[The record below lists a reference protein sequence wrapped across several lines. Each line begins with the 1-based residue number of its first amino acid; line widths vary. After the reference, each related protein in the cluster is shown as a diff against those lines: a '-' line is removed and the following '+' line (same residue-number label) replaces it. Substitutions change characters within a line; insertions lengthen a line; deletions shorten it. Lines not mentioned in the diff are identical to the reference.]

1 GANNLLDVL
10 KMVPGIGVSTNE
22 FGIKMIEVRGIRTV
36 TSEKILVMIDGH
48 SLNKNFTGSALYRV
62 ASMLP
67 MENIR
72 QVEVVRGP
80 GSALYGNSAF
90 VATINI
96 ITRNAE
102 EINGLE
108 VKGGGGNFDSYK
120 GNLVGGKAIGDK
132 LTVSGSLDHY
142 QTNGPKLTVEA
153 DALSNTPFSKAPGTP
168 NLNFRQ
174 TDAFLRVGYGDLT
187 FRGHYLT
194 REKGNFIG
202 LTSALT
208 DNSSKDKDDNYWGE
222 VDYHL
227 GLADDLSANMK
238 VY

>member
-108 VKGGGGNFDSYK
+108 VKAGGGSFDTIK

-153 DALSNTPFSKAPGTP
+153 DALSSTPFSLAPGTP
-168 NLNFRQ
+168 DLRSKQ
-174 TDAFLRVGYGDLT
+174 TDAFLKIGYGDLT
-187 FRGHYLT
+187 FKGHFQTQKEHAY
-194 REKGNFIG
+194 IG
-202 LTSALT
+202 FASALNE
-208 DNSSKDKDDNYWGE
+208 DSHDDLENYWGE
-222 VDYHL
+222 
-227 GLADDLSANMK
+227 LAYNM
-238 VY
+238 